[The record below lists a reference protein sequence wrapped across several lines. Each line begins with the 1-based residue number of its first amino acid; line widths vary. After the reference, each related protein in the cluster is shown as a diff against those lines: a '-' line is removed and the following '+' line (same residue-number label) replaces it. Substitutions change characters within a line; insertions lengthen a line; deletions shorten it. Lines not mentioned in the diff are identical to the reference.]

1 MAGIK
6 SGGSQSCLAGARS
19 IACYHEVLLPAS
31 DRPSKSAFGV
41 LGIILPRWRVSLRC
55 VSLLTVALCS
65 GMVQAGE
72 CPSPQSEIATD
83 RPDVTNSSLVVPD
96 GSIQIENGVNTS
108 GQSRAKGFDSSN
120 TRLRFGVAPC
130 LEVLVDVPSYVGRL
144 TGAIDTGFTNV
155 SPGVKW
161 QVSGLPEPAN
171 LSVVFG
177 ASLPTGTPAITG
189 PGFQPYLQLPW
200 SYELGGGW
208 GISGMFTS
216 FFRPSDPTSHQTSE
230 ATFVIERKVSE
241 KLALFAEY
249 VSDTPSR
256 GASTALLNV
265 GGGYLLNRTE
275 QIDFHLAFGLNR
287 NSPDYIIG
295 VGYSYRWDNV
305 LGTATRPRLWH

>member
-1 MAGIK
+1 
-6 SGGSQSCLAGARS
+6 
-19 IACYHEVLLPAS
+19 V
-31 DRPSKSAFGV
+31 V
-41 LGIILPRWRVSLRC
+41 LGDILQHWRVSLCC
-55 VSLLTVALCS
+55 VGLAAVLCP
-65 GMVQAGE
+65 GMAEAGE

-83 RPDVTNSSLVVPD
+83 RPDVTNSSLVVPA
-96 GSIQIENGVNTS
+96 GSIQIENGLNTS
-108 GQSRAKGFDSSN
+108 GQSVGKGFDGSN
-120 TRLRFGVAPC
+120 SRLRFGIAPC
-130 LEVLVDVPSYVGRL
+130 LEMLVDVPSYVGRL
-144 TGAIDTGFTNV
+144 TGTVDTGFTNV
-155 SPGVKW
+155 TPGVKW

-177 ASLPTGTPAITG
+177 IGLPTGTPAISGTG
-189 PGFQPYLQLPW
+189 YQPYLQFPW

-216 FFRPSDPTSHQTSE
+216 FFRPSDLSNHQTSE

-249 VSDTPSR
+249 VGDTPSR

-275 QIDFHLAFGLNR
+275 QIDFRLAFGLNR

-295 VGYSYRWDNV
+295 VGYSYRWDNFI
-305 LGTATRPRLWH
+305 GTATRPRLWH

>member
-1 MAGIK
+1 MA
-6 SGGSQSCLAGARS
+6 
-19 IACYHEVLLPAS
+19 E
-31 DRPSKSAFGV
+31 
-41 LGIILPRWRVSLRC
+41 
-55 VSLLTVALCS
+55 
-65 GMVQAGE
+65 AGE

-96 GSIQIENGVNTS
+96 SSIQIENGVNTS
-108 GQSRAKGFDSSN
+108 GQSAGKSFDGSN
-120 TRLRFGVAPC
+120 SRLRFGVAPC

-144 TGAIDTGFTNV
+144 TGTVDGGFTNV
-155 SPGVKW
+155 GPGVKW

-177 ASLPTGTPAITG
+177 AGLPTGTPAITG
-189 PGFQPYLQLPW
+189 AGFQPYLQFPW

-208 GISGMFTS
+208 DISGMFTS
-216 FFRPSDPTSHQTSE
+216 FFRPSDLANRQTSE

-249 VSDTPSR
+249 VGDYPSR
-256 GASTALLNV
+256 GASTALFNV

-275 QIDFHLAFGLNR
+275 QLDFHLAFGLNR
-287 NSPDYIIG
+287 NSPDYIVG

-305 LGTATRPRLWH
+305 LGTAARPALRH

>member
-1 MAGIK
+1 MA
-6 SGGSQSCLAGARS
+6 
-19 IACYHEVLLPAS
+19 E
-31 DRPSKSAFGV
+31 
-41 LGIILPRWRVSLRC
+41 
-55 VSLLTVALCS
+55 
-65 GMVQAGE
+65 AGE

-96 GSIQIENGVNTS
+96 SSIQIENGVNTS
-108 GQSRAKGFDSSN
+108 GQSAGKSFDGSN
-120 TRLRFGVAPC
+120 SRLRFGVAPC

-144 TGAIDTGFTNV
+144 TGTVDGGFTNV
-155 SPGVKW
+155 GPGVKW

-177 ASLPTGTPAITG
+177 AGLPTGTPAITG
-189 PGFQPYLQLPW
+189 AGFQPYLQFPW

-216 FFRPSDPTSHQTSE
+216 FFRPSDLANRQTSE

-249 VSDTPSR
+249 VGDYPSR
-256 GASTALLNV
+256 GASTALFNV

-275 QIDFHLAFGLNR
+275 QLDFHLAFGLNR
-287 NSPDYIIG
+287 NSPDYIVG

-305 LGTATRPRLWH
+305 LGTAVRPPLRH

>member
-1 MAGIK
+1 MVFGIVLQRQW
-6 SGGSQSCLAGARS
+6 SLLGCVAILGAALCPGAAQAGA
-19 IACYHEVLLPAS
+19 
-31 DRPSKSAFGV
+31 
-41 LGIILPRWRVSLRC
+41 
-55 VSLLTVALCS
+55 
-65 GMVQAGE
+65 

-83 RPDVTNSSLVVPD
+83 RPDVTNSSLVVPA
-96 GSIQIENGVNTS
+96 GSIQIENGLNTS
-108 GQSRAKGFDSSN
+108 GQSTAKGFDGSN
-120 TRLRFGVAPC
+120 NRLRFGLAPC

-144 TGAIDTGFTNV
+144 TGTVDTGFTNV
-155 SPGVKW
+155 TPGVKW

-177 ASLPTGTPAITG
+177 VGLPTGTLAISG
-189 PGFQPYLQLPW
+189 AGFQPYLQLPW

-216 FFRPSDPTSHQTSE
+216 FFRPSDLANHQTSE
-230 ATFVIERKVSE
+230 ATFVIERKVTA

-249 VSDTPSR
+249 VGDYPSR

-275 QIDFHLAFGLNR
+275 QLDFHLAFGLNR
-287 NSPDYIIG
+287 NSPDYIVG

-305 LGTATRPRLWH
+305 LGAPARPTLRH

>member
-1 MAGIK
+1 V
-6 SGGSQSCLAGARS
+6 
-19 IACYHEVLLPAS
+19 VLR
-31 DRPSKSAFGV
+31 DV
-41 LGIILPRWRVSLRC
+41 LQRWRVSLGC
-55 VSLLTVALCS
+55 VGLLVVAL
-65 GMVQAGE
+65 GPRMAEAGE

-96 GSIQIENGVNTS
+96 GSIQIENGLNTS
-108 GQSRAKGFDSSN
+108 GQSAGKGFDGSN
-120 TRLRFGVAPC
+120 SRLRFGVAPC
-130 LEVLVDVPSYVGRL
+130 LEVLVDIPNYVGRL
-144 TGAIDTGFTNV
+144 TGSVDTGFTNV
-155 SPGVKW
+155 SPGLKW

-177 ASLPTGTPAITG
+177 VGLPTGTQAITG
-189 PGFQPYLQLPW
+189 PGYQPYLQFPW

-216 FFRPSDPTSHQTSE
+216 FFRPSDLTNRQTTE

-287 NSPDYIIG
+287 NSPDYIVGI
-295 VGYSYRWDNV
+295 GYSYRWDNV
-305 LGTATRPRLWH
+305 IGTAARPMLRR

>member
-1 MAGIK
+1 M
-6 SGGSQSCLAGARS
+6 
-19 IACYHEVLLPAS
+19 
-31 DRPSKSAFGV
+31 V
-41 LGIILPRWRVSLRC
+41 LGIVLQRWRVSLCC
-55 VSLLTVALCS
+55 VGLLAAALCP
-65 GMVQAGE
+65 GMAQAGE

-96 GSIQIENGVNTS
+96 GSIQIENGLNTS
-108 GQSRAKGFDSSN
+108 GQSAGKGFDGSN
-120 TRLRFGVAPC
+120 SRLRFGVAPC

-144 TGAIDTGFTNV
+144 TGTVDTGFTNV
-155 SPGVKW
+155 TPGVKW

-177 ASLPTGTPAITG
+177 VGLPTGTPAITG
-189 PGFQPYLQLPW
+189 AGFQPYLQFPW

-216 FFRPSDPTSHQTSE
+216 FFRPSDLANHQTSE

-256 GASTALLNV
+256 GASTALLQCRRRLSLEPDRADRLPSGLRPQPEFAGLHHRRRLFLPLGQRHRH
-265 GGGYLLNRTE
+265 GGATV
-275 QIDFHLAFGLNR
+275 
-287 NSPDYIIG
+287 SPDRTPALI
-295 VGYSYRWDNV
+295 
-305 LGTATRPRLWH
+305 TTRSSHREL

>member
-1 MAGIK
+1 M
-6 SGGSQSCLAGARS
+6 
-19 IACYHEVLLPAS
+19 
-31 DRPSKSAFGV
+31 V
-41 LGIILPRWRVSLRC
+41 LGIVLQLWRVSLCC
-55 VSLLTVALCS
+55 VGLFATALCP
-65 GMVQAGE
+65 GMAQAGE

-96 GSIQIENGVNTS
+96 GSIQIENGLNTS
-108 GQSRAKGFDSSN
+108 GQSTGKGFDGSN
-120 TRLRFGVAPC
+120 SRLRFGIAPC
-130 LEVLVDVPSYVGRL
+130 LEVLVDVPSHVGRL
-144 TGAIDTGFTNV
+144 TGTVDSGSTNV
-155 SPGVKW
+155 TPGVKW

-177 ASLPTGTPAITG
+177 VGLPTGTPAITG
-189 PGFQPYLQLPW
+189 AGVQPYLQFPW

-216 FFRPSDPTSHQTSE
+216 FFRPSNLANHQTSE
-230 ATFVIERKVSE
+230 ATFVLERKVSE

-256 GASTALLNV
+256 GASTALFNV

-275 QIDFHLAFGLNR
+275 QLDFHLAFGLNR

-305 LGTATRPRLWH
+305 LGTATRPMLRR